1 MSSECEEERFVKE
14 FKEIQVLFLAHY
26 APRSKYDKV
35 PSGIYDEVYAIYHHK
50 VFTELSAIFPNLI
63 SSNNV
68 STILDTDTKV
78 DYIFSLYNRM
88 PFRNSEIFVSSVAEY
103 LRIPYLGATPNI
115 RALAEDK
122 HLAKMLARYLK
133 VPTPAWKI
141 YNIGDMV
148 CEPYFAP
155 PYFVK
160 PRFGA
165 ASKFINENSI
175 CDTWEHAYNQIQVLF
190 KHNIDVILEQQI
202 KGVYHTSPVLN
213 NFNSPL
219 LLPCVS
225 QHSTHCGGVV
235 THEQKR
241 KIESGLTREI
251 LNDKIISNTI
261 HQYSRLL
268 FDQIQPLDYT
278 RFDYIVDDT
287 GVPYFLE
294 FNVCC
299 NLGEHST
306 ISQAAQSLGISYT
319 ELIENITYSSLY
331 RNNLIDESFGKNF

>member
-1 MSSECEEERFVKE
+1 MKDIKE
-14 FKEIQVLFLAHY
+14 LQVLFLAHY
-26 APRSKYDKV
+26 APQNKNDKV
-35 PSGIYDEVYAIYHHK
+35 PTGIYDKAYAMYHHRIFK
-50 VFTELSAIFPNLI
+50 ELSSIFPHLI
-63 SSNNV
+63 SSNNA
-68 STILDTDTKV
+68 SILLNADFKA
-78 DYIFSLYNRM
+78 DYIFSLYNLM
-88 PFRNSEIFVSSVAEY
+88 PFRNSEVFVSSVAEY

-122 HLAKMLARYLK
+122 HLAKMLARYLN
-133 VPTPAWKI
+133 VPTPVWKI
-141 YNIGDMV
+141 YNVGDKV
-148 CEPYFAP
+148 CKPNFSP

-165 ASKFINENSI
+165 ASQFINENSI

-190 KHNIDVILEQQI
+190 QHNTDVILEQHI

-219 LLPCVS
+219 LLPCIS

-251 LNDKIISNTI
+251 LNDKILSNTI
-261 HQYSRLL
+261 SKYSQLL

-278 RFDYIVDDT
+278 RFDYIVDGN

-299 NLGEHST
+299 NLGEYST
-306 ISQAAQSLGISYT
+306 ISQSAKSLGISYT

-331 RNNLIDESFGKNF
+331 RHNLIDKSFGKDF

>member
-1 MSSECEEERFVKE
+1 MKDI
-14 FKEIQVLFLAHY
+14 KDYKVLFLAHY
-26 APRSKYDKV
+26 APQSKNDKV
-35 PSGIYDEVYAIYHHK
+35 PNGIYDEIYAIYHHK
-50 VFTELSAIFPNLI
+50 IYKELSVIFPNLI

-68 STILDTDTKV
+68 SLLLNPSLDV

-103 LRIPYLGATPNI
+103 LKIPYLGATPNI

-122 HLAKMLARYLK
+122 HLAKILARYLK
-133 VPTPAWKI
+133 VPTPAWKTYSVCDKI
-141 YNIGDMV
+141 
-148 CEPYFAP
+148 CEPDFAP

-165 ASKFINENSI
+165 ASEYINEDSI
-175 CDTWEHAYNQIQVLF
+175 CNTWKQAYIQIQMLF
-190 KHNIDVILEQQI
+190 QHNIDVILEQQI

-213 NFNSPL
+213 NFNFPL

-225 QHSTHCGGVV
+225 QHSTRLGGVV
-235 THEQKR
+235 THGQKR

-251 LNDKIISNTI
+251 TNDRVLNKTI
-261 HQYSRLL
+261 HQYSQLL

-306 ISQAAQSLGISYT
+306 ISQSAKSVGISYT

-331 RNNLIDESFGKNF
+331 RNNLINESFGKDF